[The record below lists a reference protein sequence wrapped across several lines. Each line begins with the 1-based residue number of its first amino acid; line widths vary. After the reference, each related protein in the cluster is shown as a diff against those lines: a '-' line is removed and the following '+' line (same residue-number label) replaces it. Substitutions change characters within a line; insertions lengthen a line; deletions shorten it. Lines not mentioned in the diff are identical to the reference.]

1 MHHKLVTS
9 FFKKFSVLNVDMKII
24 VNASIRVI
32 NSKESKP
39 KQTKD
44 QMNHLPIR
52 NTIEATCKNQCV
64 RKKELTLQ
72 LHQENS
78 FGSIP

>member
-39 KQTKD
+39 EQTKD

-52 NTIEATCKNQCV
+52 NT
-64 RKKELTLQ
+64 
-72 LHQENS
+72 
-78 FGSIP
+78 